1 MIHPADFICQD
12 FRKDLAS
19 HMSINGNVF
28 LYAAIQPYE
37 EKVYY
42 IVKFNHE
49 IFEYVHFKDAV
60 EKYNEL
66 VGE

>member
-1 MIHPADFICQD
+1 MVYTYTMNSN
-12 FRKDLAS
+12 KD
-19 HMSINGNVF
+19 
-28 LYAAIQPYE
+28 
-37 EKVYY
+37 Y
-42 IVKFNHE
+42 IVKFNNE